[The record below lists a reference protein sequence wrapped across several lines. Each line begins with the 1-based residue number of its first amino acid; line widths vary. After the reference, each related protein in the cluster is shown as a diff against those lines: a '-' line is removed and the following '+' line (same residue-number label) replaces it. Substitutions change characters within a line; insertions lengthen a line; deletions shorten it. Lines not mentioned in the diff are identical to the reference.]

1 VRLGYTNI
9 KRLPHGYF
17 GWKRFISPDANQSK
31 EIPVLGVGEIFPAC
45 RLVILDSK
53 RDRAYLQI
61 AHKGRGI
68 ALDDIESDFIL
79 IEIYNEL
86 CSECIDE
93 VKNYK
98 AVYQKILEDD
108 ALKQKVK
115 VIGIGAGSKKRNVAK
130 FRKHEAIQFPLF
142 ADEKWGIFNCLGK
155 PTLPVSYLVFRQN
168 GKRKIIL
175 IQSGHIGSTE
185 KLMGRIREA
194 VAKVGE

>member
-1 VRLGYTNI
+1 M
-9 KRLPHGYF
+9 
-17 GWKRFISPDANQSK
+17 
-31 EIPVLGVGEIFPAC
+31 LGVGEIFPAC

-61 AHKGRGI
+61 AHKERGI

-86 CSECIDE
+86 CSQCIDE

-98 AVYQKILEDD
+98 AVFQKISEDD

-115 VIGIGAGSKKRNVAK
+115 VIGIGAGSKRRSVAK

-142 ADEKWGIFNCLGK
+142 ADEKWGIFNCLGR
-155 PTLPVSYLVFRQN
+155 PTLPVSYLVYRQN
-168 GKRKIIL
+168 GKRRIVL
-175 IQSGHIGSTE
+175 VQSGHIGSTD
-185 KLMGRIREA
+185 KMMGRIRTA
-194 VAKVGE
+194 IAKVGE